1 MSRFSTPRLS
11 DVKKALWNLCASEL
25 SSLKLPRHSL
35 DDIVLASSKLTKID
49 RIPLIYCKAPNLVK
63 LPYRISVDYCNESKY
78 SSKINFWH
86 SKSVEY
92 ITVISRKYA
101 HGR

>member
-1 MSRFSTPRLS
+1 MC
-11 DVKKALWNLCASEL
+11 KWALLTQASQTQFWKQ
-25 SSLKLPRHSL
+25 SQAATDL

-49 RIPLIYCKAPNLVK
+49 RIPLIYWKAPNLVK
-63 LPYRISVDYCNESKY
+63 LPYRISVDYCNESTY

-101 HGR
+101 HGRWT